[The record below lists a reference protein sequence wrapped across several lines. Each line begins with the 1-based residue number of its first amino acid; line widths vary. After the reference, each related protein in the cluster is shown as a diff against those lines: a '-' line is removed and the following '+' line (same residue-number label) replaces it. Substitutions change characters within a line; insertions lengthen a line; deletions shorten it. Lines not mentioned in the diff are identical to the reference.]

1 MLQIICVIA
10 IIWAMVRIVAWGQ
23 KTLSAKHFNWMLLVT
38 FMVYAV
44 GNLYCTLFSR
54 VPGSGLT
61 VELKPFM
68 SIVRLFTKPVESAG
82 EVTGFFAWFMQGSF
96 PLAGII
102 LNILLYL
109 PLGYLLTILFPNL
122 RTRQI
127 LLIGCLCSVT
137 TELVQLGLE
146 MGYCETDDVLYNT
159 LGTAIGVWVWLW
171 QSKRLNAQ
179 RSANPGKGET

>member
-10 IIWAMVRIVAWGQ
+10 IFGAMVRIVAWGQ
-23 KTLSAKHFNWMLLVT
+23 KTLSAKHFNWMLLLA

-44 GNLYCTLFSR
+44 GNLYVTLFSR

-61 VELKPFM
+61 VELIPFM
-68 SIVRLFTKPVESAG
+68 SIVRLFTNPVEAAG
-82 EVTGFFAWFMQGSF
+82 EVTGCFAWFMQGTVPVTS
-96 PLAGII
+96 II

-109 PLGYLLTILFPNL
+109 PLGYLLAVLFPTL
-122 RTRQI
+122 RKRQI
-127 LLIGCLCSVT
+127 LFIGCLCSIF
-137 TELVQLGLE
+137 TELVQFGLE

-171 QSKRLNAQ
+171 QSKRLNVP
-179 RSANPGKGET
+179 RSANHGKGET

>member
-10 IIWAMVRIVAWGQ
+10 IIWAMIRVVAWGQ
-23 KTLSAKHFNWMLLVT
+23 KTLSAKHFNRMLLVT
-38 FMVYAV
+38 LVVYAV

-68 SIVRLFTKPVESAG
+68 SIVRLLTNPVADAG
-82 EVTGFFAWFMQGSF
+82 EVTGFFAWFMQGSL
-96 PLAGII
+96 PIAGIV

-109 PLGYLLTILFPNL
+109 PLGYLLIILFPAL
-122 RTRQI
+122 RTWQI
-127 LLIGCLCSVT
+127 LLIGCLCSVV
-137 TELVQLGLE
+137 TELVQFVFE
-146 MGYCETDDVLYNT
+146 MGYCETDDVIFNT
-159 LGTAIGVWVWLW
+159 LGTAFGVWVWLW
-171 QSKRLNAQ
+171 QAKRLNAQ

>member
-1 MLQIICVIA
+1 MLQIISVIA

-23 KTLSAKHFNWMLLVT
+23 KTLPAKHFNWMLLVT
-38 FMVYAV
+38 IVVYTA

-54 VPGSGLT
+54 VPGSGLP

-68 SIVRLFTKPVESAG
+68 SIVRLFTNPAADAG
-82 EVTGFFAWFMQGSF
+82 EVTGFFAWFMQGSL
-96 PLAGII
+96 PISGII

-109 PLGYLLTILFPNL
+109 PLGYLLAVLFPTL
-122 RTRQI
+122 RNRQI
-127 LLIGCLCSVT
+127 LFIGCLCSVF

-179 RSANPGKGET
+179 RSAKPEKGET

>member
-1 MLQIICVIA
+1 MLQIISVIA

-23 KTLSAKHFNWMLLVT
+23 KTLSTKHFNRMLLVT
-38 FMVYAV
+38 FLVYAA
-44 GNLYCTLFSR
+44 GNLYVTLLSR
-54 VPGSGLT
+54 VPGSGFT

-68 SIVRLFTKPVESAG
+68 SIVRLFTKPVETAG
-82 EVTGFFAWFMQGSF
+82 EVTGFFAWFMQETVPF
-96 PLAGII
+96 AGII
-102 LNILLYL
+102 LNTLLYL
-109 PLGYLLTILFPNL
+109 PLGYLLAILLPAL
-122 RTRQI
+122 HRGPI
-127 LLIGCLCSVT
+127 LLIGCMCSVV
-137 TELVQLGLE
+137 TELVQFGLE